1 VNLERTVKMAVCAA
15 MLLPWLLTACH
26 ATVSASAPPE
36 EVVTDFYRW
45 LLGYPGNPL
54 VDRAYRASDR
64 LAPFFVADVD
74 RLLDGPSKGG
84 FDPFLLAHN
93 IPESIEVGDAQIVG
107 NLAKVPTLQRYAGD
121 PVMRLVEVE
130 LMAIDGAWKI
140 VGVLDPSLALT
151 LEPALAG
158 LTPSEVVEAFYDWYL
173 DTIGDPG
180 SDEFRNPLVDRAYRS
195 SKYLTGRL
203 VHTIDL
209 AIESGQP
216 LSYDPFL
223 CAQDIPR
230 GLSVGDAALMGDT
243 AIVEVYTSFARHRF
257 RVELTA
263 AEGSWQI
270 DNVRCAVR

>member
-1 VNLERTVKMAVCAA
+1 MNLEKFIKMVVRAA
-15 MLLPWLLTACH
+15 FLFPLLLTACH

-36 EVVTDFYRW
+36 QVVTDFYRW

-54 VDRAYRASDR
+54 VDRAYRDSDF

-74 RLLDGPSKGG
+74 RLLDSPAKGG
-84 FDPFLLAHN
+84 FDPFLLAED
-93 IPESIEVGDAQIVG
+93 IPASIEVSDARISG
-107 NLAKVPTLQRYAGD
+107 NLARVPTFQRYSGNPLLHQVD
-121 PVMRLVEVE
+121 VE
-130 LMAIDGAWKI
+130 LMAIDGTWKI

-151 LEPALAG
+151 SESALSG
-158 LTPSEVVEAFYDWYL
+158 LTPSEVVETFYDWYL

-180 SDEFRNPLVDRAYRS
+180 SDEFGNPLVDRAYRS
-195 SKYLTGRL
+195 SKYLTARL

-209 AIESGQP
+209 AVESGQP
-216 LSYDPFL
+216 LFYDPFL

-230 GLSVGDAALMGDT
+230 GLGVGDATLMGDT
-243 AIVEVYTSFARHRF
+243 AIVEVYTSFARHKF